1 MKKTMLAFFS
11 VLACY
16 ISSAQFVARM
26 EVKDTDTLNGVCD
39 RKNVYTMFTMFKEQQ
54 EAVCSVPEKEIE
66 KRLNNEVIYLKE
78 NTVKEDKGIVS
89 IIINCKGEVIRCET
103 DNKTK
108 SEELDKQILAVFLT
122 LKEWKPAKLNGKKV
136 DSLRLF
142 GFDIK
147 DGKIELH

>member
-1 MKKTMLAFFS
+1 MRKTILVFLT
-11 VLACY
+11 VLTCY

-26 EVKDTDTLNGVCD
+26 EVKDKDTLNGVCD
-39 RKNVYTMFTMFKEQQ
+39 RRDIYTMFPMFKEQE
-54 EAVCSVPEKEIE
+54 EAVCSVSNKEIG
-66 KRLNNEVIYLKE
+66 KRLNDEVSYLKE

-89 IIINCKGEVIRCET
+89 IIINCKGEVIRCAT

-142 GFDIK
+142 GFDIA
-147 DGKIELH
+147 DGKIGLH